1 MKVCKKI
8 SSKGKTYSH
17 CKNMRNSQ
25 SSKSTKRTK
34 TMKHEKKNES
44 QKNNE
49 IKEAHGRNKHDQQ
62 RNKVCREKDEE
73 AKEKR
78 LNQQM
83 NPWSSFGTTILPET
97 YEHMYEEK

>member
-1 MKVCKKI
+1 MKVCKSF

-17 CKNMRNSQ
+17 CKNMCNSQ

-34 TMKHEKKNES
+34 TTKH
-44 QKNNE
+44 KNNE
-49 IKEAHGRNKHDQQ
+49 IKEAHGRNKPDQQ
-62 RNKVCREKDEE
+62 SNKVCREKDEE

-78 LNQQM
+78 LSQQM

-97 YEHMYEEK
+97 FEYMYEEN